1 MFLKEIAR
9 NRPLVIL
16 NQTIIQDVRW
26 LTNGSWFKDMT
37 QDEKW
42 LSRYN
47 EVRDYIEQN
56 HRNPSKH
63 RVEEHD
69 MLNWLKANRKALNAG
84 KMKTERIEKFRKL
97 LEMTEQYR
105 RKNQYE

>member
-1 MFLKEIAR
+1 MI
-9 NRPLVIL
+9 NV
-16 NQTIIQDVRW
+16 N
-26 LTNGSWFKDMT
+26 MT
-37 QDEKW
+37 QDERW
-42 LSRYN
+42 LVRYK
-47 EVRDYIEQN
+47 EVMGFLEEN

-63 RVEEHD
+63 RIEEHD